1 MISPYKAVQLVKA
14 LLEDYPDNR
23 LTGYLMD
30 VHITSYCAMGRV
42 YKHAQ
47 YPDGRQILTE
57 EIHRVVAFEGRRP
70 RYLIETV
77 DGEQLLVVS
86 FHSSGGRKSMELLL
100 DMFSSGALS
109 GSRYCVQ

>member
-1 MISPYKAVQLVKA
+1 MISPYKAVRLVKA
-14 LLEDYPDNR
+14 LLEDYPDR
-23 LTGYLMD
+23 QITGYLMD
-30 VHITSYCAMGRV
+30 VYITSYCAMGRV
-42 YKHAQ
+42 YKHAG
-47 YPDGRQILTE
+47 YADGRQMLTE
-57 EIHRVVAFEGRRP
+57 EIRKVIEFDGRHR

-86 FHSSGGRKSMELLL
+86 FHSCGGRKSMELLL